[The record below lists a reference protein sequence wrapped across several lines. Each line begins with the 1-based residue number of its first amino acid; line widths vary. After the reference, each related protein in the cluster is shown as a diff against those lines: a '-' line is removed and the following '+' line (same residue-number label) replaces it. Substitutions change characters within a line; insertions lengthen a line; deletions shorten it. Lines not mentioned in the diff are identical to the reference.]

1 MALDEAT
8 AALLAQMA
16 AGGGKPLHEM
26 TPAEA
31 RGMMAAMRGEGP
43 AGPEMTTVT
52 NTRVRVSGG
61 FVPLRVLVP
70 NENPRGVIVYYHG
83 GGWVLGSID
92 DSDLL
97 GRTLAQRTG
106 CVVVLV
112 DYRLAPE
119 YRYPVAVD
127 DSWAAL
133 LWTAERVQQLA
144 GRPVPLIVAGDSAG
158 GNLAAIMALRA
169 KAAGGPAIAAQVL
182 AYPVTDCDLDTSSY
196 TDPDNQLMLTRD
208 AMVWFWDLYAPEEAS
223 RAHRDASPLRAV
235 AFAGLPPAIILTAE
249 HDVLR
254 DEGEVYATQLVKA
267 KVPVRH
273 QRFDG
278 QMHGFFTMVGL
289 LPGAAAAMDF
299 VTSALDEHL
308 AGDLVAAGTG
318 AGQA

>member
-8 AALLAQMA
+8 AALLEQLA

-31 RGMMAAMRGEGP
+31 RGFVAALRGQEP
-43 AGPEMTTVT
+43 PSGPEMKSVRD
-52 NTRVRVSGG
+52 TRVPVSGG
-61 FVPLRVLVP
+61 FVPLRILVP
-70 NENPRGVIVYYHG
+70 DDNPRGIIVYYHG
-83 GGWVLGSID
+83 GGWVLGTLE

-97 GRTLAQRTG
+97 GRQLAQRTG

-133 LWTAERVQQLA
+133 QWVSARAEELA
-144 GRPVPLIVAGDSAG
+144 GHPAPLVVAGDSAG
-158 GNLAAIMALRA
+158 GNLAAIMTLRA
-169 KAAGGPAIAAQVL
+169 RSAGGPALAAQVL
-182 AYPVTDCDLDTSSY
+182 AYPVTDCDLNTSSY
-196 TDPDNQLMLTRD
+196 TDPANQLMLSRD
-208 AMVWFWDLYAPEEAS
+208 SMVWFWDHYAPVVES
-223 RAHRDASPLRAV
+223 RVHRDASPLRAA

-254 DEGEVYATQLVKA
+254 DEGEVYATQLIKSR
-267 KVPVRH
+267 VPVTH
-273 QRFDG
+273 QRFAG
-278 QMHGFFTMVGL
+278 QMHGFFTMVGV

-299 VTSALDEHL
+299 VVEGIDKAL
-308 AGDLVAAGTG
+308 AG
-318 AGQA
+318 